1 MPEAARA
8 KLVYPL
14 ASMDQTLPATLLA
27 AGLFAGMLVSLEIG
41 RRVGLR
47 RLQRGDDSSRFGAV
61 EGAVFALFGLLVAFT
76 FSGAATRFDAR
87 RMQIADEANA
97 IGTAYLRVDLLAPDD
112 QAGMRQS
119 FRDYLDSRLEVYRRL
134 PDLAGALEAL
144 ARSNALQ
151 GGIWTRAVAGSR
163 HASAHPDAGKLL
175 LPALNEMFD
184 ITTTRTMAA
193 RSHPPLI
200 IFVLLFVLGLGC
212 ALMAGH
218 GMAGARTWSWFHA
231 VAFAVFISLA
241 TYTILD
247 IEYPRT
253 GFIRL
258 SAFDQVLIDLRES
271 MK

>member
-1 MPEAARA
+1 
-8 KLVYPL
+8 
-14 ASMDQTLPATLLA
+14 MDQPLPATLLA
-27 AGLFAGMLVSLEIG
+27 AGLFAGMLLCLEIG
-41 RRVGLR
+41 RRIGLTR
-47 RLQRGDDSSRFGAV
+47 ARRGDDSSRFGAV
-61 EGAVFALFGLLVAFT
+61 EGAIFALFGLLVAFT

-112 QAGMRQS
+112 QAGMRQL
-119 FRDYLDSRLEVYRRL
+119 FRDYLDSRLDVYRRL
-134 PDLAGALEAL
+134 PDLAAALEAL
-144 ARSNALQ
+144 RRSGEFQSA
-151 GGIWTRAVAGSR
+151 IWARAVPASR
-163 HASAHPDAGKLL
+163 QPGTHPDAGKLL

-193 RSHPPLI
+193 RTHPPVI
-200 IFVLLFVLGLGC
+200 IFVLLFVLGFGC

-218 GMAGARTWSWFHA
+218 AMAGARTWSWFHA
-231 VAFAVFISLA
+231 VVFAVFISLA

-247 IEYPRT
+247 VEYPRA

-258 SAFDQVLIDLRES
+258 AAFDQVLVDLRES